1 VNAFVFSNVSFGFLA
16 IPAALMPVHNSVP
29 VPGVDLSTLYPF
41 PLDAFQQESIAALDS
56 GESVVV
62 VAPTGS
68 GKTLIGEYAI
78 WRALGQGKRVFYT
91 TPLKALSNQKLRD
104 FRRQFGVERVGLVTG
119 DLCINRDAQVLVMTT
134 EIFRNILYGTLTD
147 QPETALRDV
156 EAVVL
161 DECHYMNDRQ
171 RGTVWE
177 ESIVYC
183 PPQIQLIA
191 LSATIANATQL
202 TDWIRWVHGPTQLVQ
217 STWRPVPLRFHFGTR
232 QGLLPLLN
240 SQQTQLNP
248 KLKGL
253 PSKHSGRSRQ
263 GRGALPDPCLII
275 EALQQRQMLPAI
287 YFIFSRRGCD
297 QAVQATR
304 SLNLLT
310 PAETTALQQSVA
322 QFLDNYPELA
332 HSPVLD
338 GIYRGVA
345 AHHAGLLPAWKSLT
359 EELFGR
365 GLIKVVFA
373 TETLAAGIN
382 MPARTT
388 VISSL
393 SKRTDLGHRLLSAS
407 EFLQM
412 SGRAGR
418 RGMDTVGHVVTM
430 QTAFEGAM
438 EAAYLATMG
447 ADPLMSQFTPSYGMV
462 LNLLQTRTLEE
473 ARALIEKSFGQYIAM
488 QQLAPQQQAITDL
501 QQEMQLLQQKAL
513 TVDLSALQQYS
524 KLKGRLKEEQRL
536 LKVLEQQAEEACFQ
550 SMVQMLPPSAES
562 GAVLWL
568 QPCPKEG
575 GREAVATSRPTGISA
590 VLVQMLPRPHHL
602 PSLLCLRQDNV
613 WVVVT
618 HREVMALHPDPWRA
632 ALPAPPP
639 ELALKPGSFYPGTA
653 QTQTVAAKIP
663 AVEWIQAPE
672 VEAQQQRLH
681 AVQTQIETHPAHSTR
696 KQHSFFLRIEQRL
709 TKLATQLHDRQTKL
723 ARQSHQHWQDF
734 LCLVKLLQ
742 KFGALTDLQPTLLG
756 KTAALLRGE
765 NELWLAL
772 VFSSGEPDDLEP
784 QQLAALCA
792 ALVSE
797 NNRSDSWV
805 RYPLDPA
812 VQQVL
817 GLLRPL
823 RRQLIQAQHQEN
835 VVLPVW
841 LETELI
847 GVVSQWA
854 LGESW
859 TNLCAS
865 TSLDEGDIVRLLR
878 RTLDVLSQIPNIP
891 YLSSELRQTA
901 RQAAQL
907 IDRFPINEMD
917 AYDRQPLS

>member
-1 VNAFVFSNVSFGFLA
+1 MSV
-16 IPAALMPVHNSVP
+16 PNSVP
-29 VPGVDLSTLYPF
+29 APSVDLSTLYSF
-41 PLDAFQQESIAALDS
+41 PLDAFQQESVAALDS

-78 WRALGQGKRVFYT
+78 WRALEQGKRVFYT

-104 FRRQFGVERVGLVTG
+104 FRSQFGAERVGLVTG
-119 DLCINRDAQVLVMTT
+119 DLCINRDAPVLVMTT

-147 QPETALRDV
+147 QPETVLHNV

-177 ESIVYC
+177 ESIIYC
-183 PPQIQLIA
+183 PAQIQLIA

-202 TDWIRWVHGPTQLVQ
+202 TDWIRWVHGPTQLIQ

-253 PSKHSGRSRQ
+253 PSKRSGRSRQ
-263 GRGALPDPCLII
+263 GRGALPDLGLVI

-310 PAETTALQQSVA
+310 PAEATHLQQRVA
-322 QFLDNYPELA
+322 QFLHNYPDLA

-345 AHHAGLLPAWKSLT
+345 VHHAGLLPAWKSLT
-359 EELFGR
+359 EELFGQ

-393 SKRTDLGHRLLSAS
+393 SKRTDIGHRLLSAS

-418 RGMDTVGHVVTM
+418 RGMDTVGHVVTL
-430 QTAFEGAM
+430 QTAFEGAT
-438 EAAYLATMG
+438 EAAYLATIG

-488 QQLAPQQQAITDL
+488 QQLAPQQQAITDI
-501 QQEMQLLQQKAL
+501 QQEMLRLQQQAA
-513 TVDLSALQQYS
+513 TVDLNALQQYN

-536 LKVLEQQAEEACFQ
+536 LKVLEQQADEARFQ
-550 SMVQMLPPSAES
+550 SMVQMLPAQAEP
-562 GAVLWL
+562 GVVLLL
-568 QPCPKEG
+568 QPLPKE
-575 GREAVATSRPTGISA
+575 RTEVALTSPSTPAGISA
-590 VLVQMLPRPHHL
+590 ILVQMLPRHHL
-602 PSLLCLRQDNV
+602 PYLLCLRQDNV

-618 HREVMALHPDPWRA
+618 HRDVIALHPEPWTA
-632 ALPAPPP
+632 ALPVPPAD
-639 ELALKPGSFYPGTA
+639 LALKPGALCPGTD
-653 QTQTVAAKIP
+653 QTQTIAAKIP
-663 AVEWIQAPE
+663 VPDWIQAPE
-672 VEAQQQRLH
+672 VEAQQQQLQ
-681 AVQTQIETHPAHSTR
+681 AVQAQIVSHPAHSTR

-709 TKLATQLHDRQTKL
+709 AKLATQLRDRQTKL
-723 ARQSHQHWQDF
+723 QRQSHQHWQDF

-765 NELWLAL
+765 NELWLAIA
-772 VFSSGEPDDLEP
+772 FSSGEPEDLAP
-784 QQLAALCA
+784 QHLAALCA

-805 RYPLDPA
+805 RYPIDPA
-812 VQQVL
+812 VQKVL
-817 GLLRPL
+817 GTLRPL

-847 GVVSQWA
+847 GLVSQWA
-854 LGESW
+854 LGEPW
-859 TNLCAS
+859 TDLCAA

-917 AYDRQPLS
+917 TYNIRTPA